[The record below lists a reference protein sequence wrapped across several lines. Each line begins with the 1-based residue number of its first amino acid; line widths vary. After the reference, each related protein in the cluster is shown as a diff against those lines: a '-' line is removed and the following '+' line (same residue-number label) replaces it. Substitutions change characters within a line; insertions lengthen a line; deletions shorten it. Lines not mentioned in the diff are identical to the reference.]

1 MALSAGEGTV
11 VSVQHLIRNDLDVP
25 FSHTASCSCWVSTGP
40 RAAMQARVGSPG
52 SGGRDGPDV

>member
-11 VSVQHLIRNDLDVP
+11 VSVQHVIRNDLDVP
-25 FSHTASCSCWVSTGP
+25 LSHTASWVSTGP
-40 RAAMQARVGSPG
+40 RAAVQARVGSQG